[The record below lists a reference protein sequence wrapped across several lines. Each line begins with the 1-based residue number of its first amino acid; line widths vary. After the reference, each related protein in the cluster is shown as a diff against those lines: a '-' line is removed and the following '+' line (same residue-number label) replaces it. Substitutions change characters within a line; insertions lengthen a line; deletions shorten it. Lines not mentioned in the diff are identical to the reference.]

1 MCVINVLEINA
12 CMQKPSLSKYQMQ
25 LYFWN
30 MKYSQ
35 SCCHSNTRKRQFFGN
50 HIVTENLDVTFDALS
65 HMCHESGLLIGS
77 QQVSFFRT
85 NLLFPNLPAFLFI
98 DKTGFLIGY
107 KNPNLPACCLRC
119 RPPQTAQQQ

>member
-1 MCVINVLEINA
+1 MCMIG
-12 CMQKPSLSKYQMQ
+12 
-25 LYFWN
+25 
-30 MKYSQ
+30 
-35 SCCHSNTRKRQFFGN
+35 RQGQD
-50 HIVTENLDVTFDALS
+50 IRDTFLS

-85 NLLFPNLPAFLFI
+85 NLLFPNLPAFLFF

-119 RPPQTAQQQ
+119 RPPQTAQQQWQTKFS

>member
-1 MCVINVLEINA
+1 MHSWAIVGSRGMLPQDISAIPAYLSQDISAKPMTMSNVSAVAFVLA
-12 CMQKPSLSKYQMQ
+12 FALHAVFHC
-25 LYFWN
+25 
-30 MKYSQ
+30 
-35 SCCHSNTRKRQFFGN
+35 
-50 HIVTENLDVTFDALS
+50 LS

-119 RPPQTAQQQ
+119 RPPQTAQQQWRTKFS

>member
-1 MCVINVLEINA
+1 MLDAVYLILVFTEMILKLLNLSLLAAEISVISAANEFTA
-12 CMQKPSLSKYQMQ
+12 SS
-25 LYFWN
+25 F
-30 MKYSQ
+30 
-35 SCCHSNTRKRQFFGN
+35 
-50 HIVTENLDVTFDALS
+50 EALS

-119 RPPQTAQQQ
+119 RPPQTAQQQWRTKFS